1 MRPPDEVRR
10 DLVRQWLKK
19 AEEDLAVAERLLSE
33 KLPYLNAIG
42 FHAQQSAE
50 KFLKALLVRHA
61 VEFPKT
67 HDIDE
72 LLDLIATVEVSLA
85 ESLRGTASLS
95 AYGVDIRYPGDFPEM
110 TPEDAKSAVNLAL
123 EVRAVVNRLLI
134 SYVGGAGA

>member
-10 DLVRQWLKK
+10 DLVRQWLRK
-19 AEEDLAVAERLLSE
+19 AEEDFAVAERLLSE

-50 KFLKALLVRHA
+50 KFLKAVLVRHS

-72 LLDLIATVEVSLA
+72 LLDLIATFDVSLT
-85 ESLRGTASLS
+85 ESLRGTTALS

-110 TPEDAKSAVNLAL
+110 TPDDAKAAVALAL
-123 EVRAVVNRLLI
+123 EVRAAVNRVLTPR
-134 SYVGGAGA
+134 VGGAGA